1 MIGKQIESSTK
12 KWGEDDNEIPNSLQG
27 VMTMMQFTIWN

>member
-12 KWGEDDNEIPNSLQG
+12 KWRGVDNETPNSLQG
-27 VMTMMQFTIWN
+27 VMTMMQLTIWN